1 MTSNAAQGRETGSRG
16 QALPV
21 SLHPYQGCRDGPPT
35 ECKRSGRISMKPSDN
50 VTPLPRRDDQ
60 IMRRNLE
67 VLRAEIDRRLKQ
79 LEGKPDR

>member
-1 MTSNAAQGRETGSRG
+1 
-16 QALPV
+16 
-21 SLHPYQGCRDGPPT
+21 
-35 ECKRSGRISMKPSDN
+35 MKPSDN